1 MTQAG
6 GLEEKLSDF
15 SLELLVLGIVLEK
28 VKVTFHVIVM
38 SAQNTSIKIY
48 SMKTLSFLL
57 CFCNTFFLLLL
68 IKCALLVLLPL
79 NMVCGR

>member
-38 SAQNTSIKIY
+38 SAQNTSIKNLLYEDSFFFAVFLQYI
-48 SMKTLSFLL
+48 LSTPFD
-57 CFCNTFFLLLL
+57 
-68 IKCALLVLLPL
+68 
-79 NMVCGR
+79 